1 MVGLTGIMM
10 WLVLLSD
17 VIIVLYA
24 LESFALITGVRTRRV
39 KAWNWL
45 GKHALWCAFL
55 ISLAATLGSLYFSE
69 ILKYTPCVLCWY
81 QRIFIYPQV
90 FLFGVALWK
99 KEKTRIW
106 AYSGVLS
113 VVGAIIAV
121 FQYYIQVV
129 PKPLVTIPCSL
140 AGSASCTETFVTYFG
155 YITIPIMALT
165 AFLSLLILSRLA
177 KRSL

>member
-1 MVGLTGIMM
+1 MY
-10 WLVLLSD
+10 LVLLAD
-17 VIIVLYA
+17 IIILIYA

-39 KAWNWL
+39 KAWNWF

-55 ISLAATLGSLYFSE
+55 ISLAAMLGSLYFSE
-69 ILKYTPCVLCWY
+69 ILGYAPCNLCWY

-90 FLFGVALWK
+90 FLFGLAIWM

-106 AYSGVLS
+106 AYSVVLS
-113 VVGAIIAV
+113 IVGAIIAV

-129 PKPLVTIPCSL
+129 PKPLVTLPCS
-140 AGSASCTETFVTYFG
+140 AIGYSASCTETFVTYFG

-177 KRSL
+177 KSSL